1 MSVGRASLIALVLV
15 VVALSTRRET
25 YPGPNLYGVQA
36 QAWLDGHLDV
46 AGPLED
52 LSLREGRWYVP
63 FPPLPSLIVLPAVAL
78 VGHQQT
84 PYRTMAFVLA
94 LLAAW
99 VASRILARLDCPR
112 SSWPWL
118 LGALLLGTAFWHC
131 TIASESVW
139 FFAHVVA
146 TLMALLALHE
156 AVGPARGALL
166 GLWVGLAFLSR
177 QMFVYLVPFLAVALW
192 LKHTSQ
198 GRRQQLL
205 QLGALLTVA
214 SLCIGLSL
222 GLNAARFGDPFDS
235 GYGSMPLI
243 DHLGARVSKYGLFHL
258 AYVPFNFIHM
268 FLQGPHV
275 MFGGP
280 RLLVPQGMDGMG
292 TSLTI
297 ASPFL
302 AIALAARERRAWLV
316 AAWAS
321 VSLALVHILLYYN
334 NGWVQLNAQRFS
346 LDFVPLL
353 WVLFVLG
360 TRRVRATVWRPLVA
374 WSVGLNAFAMVGLP
388 ELARALG
395 KL

>member
-1 MSVGRASLIALVLV
+1 M
-15 VVALSTRRET
+15 
-25 YPGPNLYGVQA
+25 
-36 QAWLDGHLDV
+36 
-46 AGPLED
+46 
-52 LSLREGRWYVP
+52 
-63 FPPLPSLIVLPAVAL
+63 
-78 VGHQQT
+78 
-84 PYRTMAFVLA
+84 
-94 LLAAW
+94 
-99 VASRILARLDCPR
+99 
-112 SSWPWL
+112 
-118 LGALLLGTAFWHC
+118 
-131 TIASESVW
+131 
-139 FFAHVVA
+139 
-146 TLMALLALHE
+146 
-156 AVGPARGALL
+156 
-166 GLWVGLAFLSR
+166 
-177 QMFVYLVPFLAVALW
+177 
-192 LKHTSQ
+192 
-198 GRRQQLL
+198 
-205 QLGALLTVA
+205 A

>member
-1 MSVGRASLIALVLV
+1 MSVGRASLVAIVLV
-15 VVALSTRRET
+15 FVVSLSTRRAT

-84 PYRTMAFVLA
+84 PYRTIAFVLA

-99 VASRILARLDCPR
+99 VASRILAKLECPR

-146 TLMALLALHE
+146 TLMALLAILE

-166 GLWVGLAFLSR
+166 GWWVGLAFLSR

-192 LKHTSQ
+192 LKHTS
-198 GRRQQLL
+198 
-205 QLGALLTVA
+205 
-214 SLCIGLSL
+214 
-222 GLNAARFGDPFDS
+222 
-235 GYGSMPLI
+235 
-243 DHLGARVSKYGLFHL
+243 
-258 AYVPFNFIHM
+258 
-268 FLQGPHV
+268 
-275 MFGGP
+275 
-280 RLLVPQGMDGMG
+280 
-292 TSLTI
+292 
-297 ASPFL
+297 
-302 AIALAARERRAWLV
+302 
-316 AAWAS
+316 
-321 VSLALVHILLYYN
+321 
-334 NGWVQLNAQRFS
+334 
-346 LDFVPLL
+346 
-353 WVLFVLG
+353 
-360 TRRVRATVWRPLVA
+360 
-374 WSVGLNAFAMVGLP
+374 
-388 ELARALG
+388 
-395 KL
+395 